1 MFWSCSNIIIPLIWT
16 RSKSVNYLSYCY
28 LSYLNKIIIL
38 SHLSTLSEQDHSII
52 SFIYLIWTDH
62 LTYLPYLNKII
73 VLSHLS
79 ILSELTYLPYLNK
92 IIVYLT
98 YLSYLNKI
106 IISSHLSI
114 LSEQDHCY
122 LTVIYLIWTR
132 SLLSHC
138 YLSYLNKIIVYL
150 TYLSYL
156 NKIIISS
163 HLSILSEQDHCYL
176 TVIYLIW
183 TRS

>member
-79 ILSELTYLPYLNK
+79 
-92 IIVYLT
+92 V
-98 YLSYLNKI
+98 
-106 IISSHLSI
+106 
-114 LSEQDHCY
+114 LSEQDHNIIS
-122 LTVIYLIWTR
+122 LIYLIWTR

-138 YLSYLNKIIVYL
+138 YLSYLNKIIVL
-150 TYLSYL
+150 
-156 NKIIISS
+156 S
-163 HLSILSEQDHCYL
+163 HLSILSEWDHNIISL
-176 TVIYLIW
+176 IYL
-183 TRS
+183 R